1 MRLTT
6 KTRYG
11 LRLLLGFALRYNK
24 GYVQLN
30 EVAKAEGI
38 TEKYAEQIVRILKI
52 GGLLTSQRGV
62 QGGYTLS
69 YPPEKITVFQV
80 VEALE
85 GKFSIIDCL
94 DTDNC
99 KNISSCVVR
108 KVWAKLTNEM
118 VKTLKSITLAD
129 LVESYN
135 KVNSVNVTYEI

>member
-30 EVAKAEGI
+30 EVAKAEGV

-62 QGGYTLS
+62 QGGYILS

-80 VEALE
+80 VETLE
-85 GKFSIIDCL
+85 GKFSIIDCV
-94 DTDNC
+94 DKKNC
-99 KNISSCVVR
+99 ERISTCVVR
-108 KVWAKLTNEM
+108 KVWSKLTEDM
-118 VKTLKSITLAD
+118 IKTLKSITLAD
-129 LVESYN
+129 LVEDY
-135 KVNSVNVTYEI
+135 KKENSAQVTYEI